1 MKLLLEGGR
10 ILCPGS
16 GEDRQADVLV
26 EDGRIAAVGGFD
38 SDGVDAERLDCAG
51 QVVAPALVDLEA
63 NFCDPGMP
71 WREDLASGSASAA
84 AGGFTTVLVSPATD
98 PVLDE
103 PATVRELLERAATD
117 AIIEVRVAAALTVG
131 LQGKEVAEVGLL
143 VEAGA
148 SALSNAWVFVENT
161 AVLRYMMLY
170 ARNFGRPI
178 LLRAGDPWLEAG
190 GVMHEGEVSA
200 RIGLRGTPDAS
211 EEIGVGRLAALSRV
225 TGTPVHI
232 TGVTTAKGVDQLR
245 IAQEAGVEVT
255 ASTSAHHL
263 LLSDMAVLESN
274 YDSST
279 RLSPP
284 LRSERDRLALVQAV
298 KDGVVGSVTSQHEP
312 WTRVEKE
319 LEFERAQPGAVGLE
333 TALSATV
340 EALGGLGPA
349 LTALS
354 AQPGALLGLDR
365 RVAPEAP
372 AEIVVLDQGATWCVE
387 PGALASRCGNTPL
400 AGRELPVRVMTT
412 IHKGQPVHPAKTG

>member
-10 ILCPGS
+10 VLCPGS

-38 SDGVDAERLDCAG
+38 SNGVDAERLDCSG
-51 QVVAPALVDLEA
+51 QVVTPALVDLEA

-71 WREDLASGSASAA
+71 WREDLVSGSASAA

-103 PATVRELLERAATD
+103 PATVRDLLDRAAKEAT
-117 AIIEVRVAAALTVG
+117 IEVRVAGALTVG
-131 LQGKEVAEVGLL
+131 LEGKEVAEVGLL

-148 SALSNAWVFVENT
+148 SALSNAGVFIENT
-161 AVLRYMMLY
+161 AVLRYMILY
-170 ARNFGRPI
+170 ARGFGCPI
-178 LLRAGDPWLEAG
+178 LLRAGDLWLEAE

-211 EEIGVGRLAALSRV
+211 EEIGVARLAALSRV
-225 TGTPVHI
+225 TGTAIHI

-245 IAQEAGVEVT
+245 IAQEAGVEVS

-263 LLSDMAVLESN
+263 LLSDMAVLESG

-284 LRSERDRLALVQAV
+284 LRSEGDRLALVQAV
-298 KDGVVGSVTSQHEP
+298 KDGIVGSVTSQHEP

-333 TALSATV
+333 TALSAAV
-340 EALGGLGPA
+340 EALGGLEPA
-349 LTALS
+349 LAALS
-354 AQPGALLGLDR
+354 RRPGEFLGLDR
-365 RVAPEAP
+365 RLAPGAP
-372 AEIVVLDQGATWCVE
+372 AEIVVLD
-387 PGALASRCGNTPL
+387 PGAIWSVEAAGLASRCGNTPL
-400 AGRELPVRVMTT
+400 LGRELPVRVSTT
-412 IHKGQPVHPAKTG
+412 IHKGRRVHTAKTG